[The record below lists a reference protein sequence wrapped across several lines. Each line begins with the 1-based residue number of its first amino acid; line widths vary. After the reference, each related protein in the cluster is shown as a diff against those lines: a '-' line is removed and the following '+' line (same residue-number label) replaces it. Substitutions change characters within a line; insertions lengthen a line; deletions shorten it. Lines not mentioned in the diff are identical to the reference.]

1 MALPGVPVVRERL
14 ERLRAEIAQRGHRD
28 VKIVAVTKAH
38 PAELIQHAVEAGCDA
53 IGENYAQELRDKTPT
68 LTDLGQWRPTV
79 HFIGRLQTNKVRQLT
94 AIVDVWESVDRAA
107 LIDELA
113 KRTPAARI
121 LLQVNATDEPLKGG
135 CSPADVPALHDH
147 ASGRGLLVEGLMTVG
162 PTTGGPSAARPA
174 FRAVTRLADE
184 LGLQTRS
191 MGMTGDY
198 HVALDEGATEIRVGS
213 LLFGTR
219 PPA

>member
-14 ERLRAEIAQRGHRD
+14 ERLRAEISDRGFGS

-38 PAELIQHAVEAGCDA
+38 PPELVRQAVDAGCEA
-53 IGENYAQELRDKTPT
+53 IGENYAQELRDKSST
-68 LTDLGQWRPTV
+68 LDEFGSRRPAV
-79 HFIGRLQTNKVRQLT
+79 HFIGRLQTNKIRQLAGT
-94 AIVDVWESVDRAA
+94 VDIWESIDRAG

-113 KRTPAARI
+113 KRAPAARI
-121 LLQVNATDEPLKGG
+121 LLQVNATDESQKGG

-147 ASGRGLLVEGLMTVG
+147 ARARGLVIDGLMTVG
-162 PTTGGPSAARPA
+162 PTVGGPDAARPV
-174 FRAVTRLADE
+174 FRTVNRIADE
-184 LGLQTRS
+184 LGLPTRS

-198 HVALDEGATEIRVGS
+198 DVALDEGATEIRVGS